1 MMSLL
6 LGKRADPINER
17 KCLLEVG
24 KSEGAAEVV
33 FVSDVPARDF
43 LVKVL
48 QIDAFERGDVAAAG
62 NAGFG
67 GEGHTV
73 PMINLLVMRFQPRDF
88 SRDKSSYHPSI
99 SKRYVFVAD
108 GRGSGWLGFRAALVE
123 VVAAGAGVFSATSA
137 FAAST

>member
-1 MMSLL
+1 MLNLINFGGHDEIALGEAVDLVGPEGDFNFAPCQEDIGMMSLL

-73 PMINLLVMRFQPRDF
+73 PMINLLVMRFQPQQKF
-88 SRDKSSYHPSI
+88 LSSFHV
-99 SKRYVFVAD
+99 RTVCL
-108 GRGSGWLGFRAALVE
+108 RR
-123 VVAAGAGVFSATSA
+123 
-137 FAAST
+137 